1 MFRDDGNAKWDED
14 EMELKQ
20 MLDDTIVRKMV
31 EGSARPFAVAVSNI
45 ADKENDG
52 SRVDFVDTRT
62 PYELIFR
69 APDSVKER
77 FSDDLTD
84 KPWYEVIQDNLKA
97 GEVIYEV
104 YAYMPGYDGLETI
117 DDKIADIVLD
127 SDLYT
132 SQWADNFLYFKHEQ
146 VHLDRKYWPMGLKRD
161 LRRNGFDDLR
171 FDRNSFRWGNTVPDF
186 WPSDPM
192 QAKEVYID
200 QFDRYGCPFAWLLGL
215 H

>member
-1 MFRDDGNAKWDED
+1 MFRDDGNAKWDDD

-52 SRVDFVDTRT
+52 SRVDFFDTKT

-84 KPWYEVIQDNLKA
+84 KPWYEVI
-97 GEVIYEV
+97 
-104 YAYMPGYDGLETI
+104 
-117 DDKIADIVLD
+117 
-127 SDLYT
+127 
-132 SQWADNFLYFKHEQ
+132 
-146 VHLDRKYWPMGLKRD
+146 
-161 LRRNGFDDLR
+161 
-171 FDRNSFRWGNTVPDF
+171 
-186 WPSDPM
+186 
-192 QAKEVYID
+192 
-200 QFDRYGCPFAWLLGL
+200 
-215 H
+215 